1 MQRLLIA
8 VGHLARKDDGQDLI
22 EYGMLVVLISVFAIG
37 AVQLLGSTVKS
48 VLWQVISV
56 SSV

>member
-22 EYGMLVVLISVFAIG
+22 EYGMLVVLIAVFSVA
-37 AVQLLGSTVKS
+37 AVQLVGTTVYN
-48 VLWQVISV
+48 VMWRVIGATAI
-56 SSV
+56 

>member
-22 EYGMLVVLISVFAIG
+22 EYGMLVVLIAVFAIG
-37 AVQLLGSTVKS
+37 AVQLLGSTVNS
-48 VLWQVISV
+48 VLWRVISV